1 MLLVT
6 SSGEISLTRGDTAR
20 LTVSVTND
28 NDEPYVIQAGD
39 TLTLSV
45 KRSIKDT
52 EFAFQKKIIG
62 GDTFYIEP
70 EDTDSLDFGK
80 YKYDVEIT
88 TENGEVYTVIP
99 PTVFKIL
106 EEVT

>member
-6 SSGEISLTRGDTAR
+6 SSGEVSLTRGDTAR

-28 NDEPYVIQAGD
+28 IGEPYIIQPED

-45 KRSIKDT
+45 KKSTKDT
-52 EFAFQKKIIG
+52 EYLFQKTIKG
-62 GDTFYIEP
+62 YDTFHIEP
-70 EDTDSLDFGK
+70 EDTKPLDFGK
-80 YKYDVEIT
+80 YKYDVEII